1 MLVGSHLK
9 IQMKEVRGMP
19 LNNYQKMCYIWFGR
33 SAENVVTDKMK
44 ASLERAHI
52 TIRPGAYVSYMWV
65 STILAAIVST
75 VIYLT
80 LIIFLSVGILT
91 SFMLLM
97 IPALG
102 TLITYLYF
110 KSMPSSRAKAR
121 GKKIDLHLPYALNFI
136 SAMSSA
142 GITPTEIFKS
152 LSKQRIYGEIREEA
166 LWIYRDVG
174 LLGRDV
180 ISAIKANIERTPS
193 EKFKEFLQ
201 GAVVTVQSGGALKPY
216 FMAKAD
222 QYTRENRV
230 VQKQL
235 IESLGIMAEAYVTAA
250 VAGVLLIIIIIPLL
264 MIISSAGAEQLTFM
278 YVFVAIVIPLIH
290 MGFAVILSGMSTKV

>member
-1 MLVGSHLK
+1 
-9 IQMKEVRGMP
+9 MP
-19 LNNYQKMCYIWFGR
+19 
-33 SAENVVTDKMK
+33 AMK
-44 ASLERAHI
+44 A
-52 TIRPGAYVSYMWV
+52 
-65 STILAAIVST
+65 
-75 VIYLT
+75 
-80 LIIFLSVGILT
+80 
-91 SFMLLM
+91 
-97 IPALG
+97 
-102 TLITYLYF
+102 
-110 KSMPSSRAKAR
+110 KSRA
-121 GKKIDLHLPYALNFI
+121 KKIDLHLPYALNFI

-174 LLGRDV
+174 LLGRDI
-180 ISAIKANIERTPS
+180 ISAIKANIKRTPS

-222 QYTRENRV
+222 QYSRENRLI
-230 VQKQL
+230 QKQL

-264 MIISSAGAEQLTFM
+264 MIISKADANQLTFM
-278 YVFVAIVIPLIH
+278 YIFIFIIIPLIH
-290 MGFAVILSGMSTKV
+290 VGFSVVLSSMSQRV